1 MSLLREQ
8 CKVRRLDAVPR
19 VFNEITH
26 DGNEQYL
33 TEPFAEELR
42 VREGNRVRRALK
54 RAAFACGK
62 TLQDY
67 CWDDIARCHNAR
79 GTLGQSVQSWGSAIL
94 VSWMSGFCATTSA
107 WC

>member
-33 TEPFAEELR
+33 TELFAEELR

-67 CWDDIARCHNAR
+67 CWDDIALPQRQKNTRPIHPEPGKCDFYV
-79 GTLGQSVQSWGSAIL
+79 LDEW
-94 VSWMSGFCATTSA
+94 GFCATTSA